1 MLYQKNALQHF
12 SFAESPLS
20 KEEKKEELRRLSQ
33 RMEALQ
39 LSVKQNDLPVIVL
52 VEGWGTSGK
61 GSRIA
66 AMIRQMDPRFFQVVS
81 TEAPTAE
88 EKARPFL
95 YRHMKKIPENGKFL
109 FLDSGWMD
117 QTVRERQSGQL
128 DDQDYQRRL
137 EEIRVFERQ
146 LFDNGYLL
154 VKLGL

>member
-66 AMIRQMDPRFFQVVS
+66 AMIRQMDPPLFPGSFHRGAHRRGEGPPVFVPAHEEDPGKREISVSRFRLDGPDG
-81 TEAPTAE
+81 ARAAE
-88 EKARPFL
+88 RSA
-95 YRHMKKIPENGKFL
+95 
-109 FLDSGWMD
+109 
-117 QTVRERQSGQL
+117 
-128 DDQDYQRRL
+128 
-137 EEIRVFERQ
+137 
-146 LFDNGYLL
+146 
-154 VKLGL
+154 